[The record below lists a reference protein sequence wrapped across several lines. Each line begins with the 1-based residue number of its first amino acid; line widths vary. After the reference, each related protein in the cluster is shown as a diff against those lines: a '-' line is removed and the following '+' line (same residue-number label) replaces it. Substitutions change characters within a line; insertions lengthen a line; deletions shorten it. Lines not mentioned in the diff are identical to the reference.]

1 MPTVVACPSCAGKL
15 RLPDELRAQRV
26 RCPACNAIF
35 DPAVLPPP
43 AAAPHAQRE
52 PHQSGSPKTP
62 VADVPGSPVRSS
74 RDDPDTPASA
84 PPAVPKG
91 SGFGFVDLDLSLDS
105 AREPAAAPPPPGPPS
120 ASRRPARLD
129 DEQDLRECPTCG
141 RHVHRDS
148 TRCYHCGQ
156 RIPGRPRIVYDEP
169 ERRDWEPERGGLVLV
184 LGVLSLVC
192 LAICGPVGLAL
203 GITAWVLGHND
214 LRKMKA
220 RQMDP
225 AGHGTTQGGYVCGI
239 VGTALNTLWT
249 LGCAGIFAFA
259 WYDASHPPTT
269 RSVRP
274 PIQWQN
280 QGQW

>member
-1 MPTVVACPSCAGKL
+1 MPSVVACPSCAGKL
-15 RLPDELRAQRV
+15 RLPDELRGRQV
-26 RCPACNAIF
+26 RCPACHTVF
-35 DPAVLPPP
+35 DPAAPLP
-43 AAAPHAQRE
+43 
-52 PHQSGSPKTP
+52 P
-62 VADVPGSPVRSS
+62 VADAPGSPLQLSL
-74 RDDPDTPASA
+74 DDPDTPASA
-84 PPAVPKG
+84 PSVVPKG
-91 SGFGFVDLDLSLDS
+91 LGFGFVDLDLSPD
-105 AREPAAAPPPPGPPS
+105 APREPASVPPPPPIADPPAQREPHPSGSPS
-120 ASRRPARLD
+120 APRRPARLD

-141 RHVHRDS
+141 RHIHRDS

-156 RIPGRPRIVYDEP
+156 RLPSRPRIVYDEP

-203 GITAWVLGHND
+203 GLTAWVLGHGD

-239 VGTALNTLWT
+239 IGTALNTLWT
-249 LGCAGIFAFA
+249 LGCAGFLSFI

-269 RSVRP
+269 RPVRP
-274 PIQWQN
+274 PIQWKN